1 MAFIGFDN
9 IGNNP
14 LASLLRE
21 SDIEAPQNAGDDALE
36 SPRMDELTRMV
47 SGDLDVE
54 DSSLLSEKYRERIGA
69 PVEMYSYPKELGS
82 PEQPHWLK
90 IQIRVRGQSSQYSPL
105 LTEYSASKTERRMDY
120 GDNLTTGVV
129 VGAASGVTNT
139 DTGGVFSPVKKLFG
153 AVRGAAVG
161 ATVAALAGENK
172 LYTLQAVLGFGIQE
186 PPRAQ
191 YSTTWQETE
200 LGSVL
205 GGGQQSSFD
214 IAKGMALEAYKR
226 SINVGKIG
234 EIAGFNDEQAVNA
247 IEKSQGKIRNPY
259 KEQIF
264 KEVGF
269 RTFSFNFTL
278 LPQSKEEAKRIVG
291 IIDLLKRNMHPEVAP
306 NSFYLI
312 YPSEFSL
319 TYMYKGAPNMN
330 VHQFGDCV
338 LTDLGVRYGGQ
349 DFVTFKGSYG
359 LPAEFDIT
367 MTFKE
372 IVPITADRIQR
383 EKL

>member
-1 MAFIGFDN
+1 MAFINSAN

-14 LASLLRE
+14 LGPILRE
-21 SDIEAPQNAGDDALE
+21 SDVRAPQNAGEQLE
-36 SPRMDELTRMV
+36 DTSQDVRGEDLQTDENAT
-47 SGDLDVE
+47 
-54 DSSLLSEKYRERIGA
+54 LSDKYKERIGA
-69 PVEMYSYPKELGS
+69 PIQLYSYPQELGT

-90 IQIRVRGQSSQYSPL
+90 IQIRVRGQNSQYSSG
-105 LTEYSASKTERRMDY
+105 LTEYSASKSERRMDY
-120 GDNLTTGVV
+120 GDNLTTGAV
-129 VGAASGVTNT
+129 VGGASGVANTN
-139 DTGGVFSPVKKLFG
+139 TGGVFNPVKKLFG

-186 PPRAQ
+186 PPQARYGTQWA
-191 YSTTWQETE
+191 EAD

-214 IAKGMALEAYKR
+214 ILKGVALEAYKR
-226 SINVGKIG
+226 NINVGKLG
-234 EIAGFNDEQAVNA
+234 ELGDFTNRDAVAA
-247 IEKSQGKIRNPY
+247 IEKSQGKVRNPY

-264 KEVGF
+264 KEVDF
-269 RTFSFNFTL
+269 RIFSFKFTL
-278 LPQSKEEAKRIVG
+278 LPASIDEAKG
-291 IIDLLKRNMHPEVAP
+291 IINVINLLKRNMLPEVAP

-338 LTDLGVRYGGQ
+338 LTDLDVRYGGQ
-349 DFVTFKGSYG
+349 DFVTFRNTSGV
-359 LPAEFDIT
+359 PAEFEIG

-372 IVPITADRIQR
+372 IVPITADRAVS
-383 EKL
+383 ENL